1 MPLQSGLEEPTAR
14 RHAPGPLLPQCRL
27 QTLHH
32 DPGRNHAPVSK
43 FLPLVAGLCERSQLP
58 THDPSLYGALIL
70 VVIMTV
76 MTVMTV
82 MTGII
87 IMTVI
92 STTIS
97 PTAPRERRKHV
108 FGQSVLARIVCVVH
122 VIRPFVFPLCR
133 PLCRL
138 ACFLSRLVACLSL

>member
-76 MTVMTV
+76 MT
-82 MTGII
+82 GII
-87 IMTVI
+87 SMTVI
-92 STTIS
+92 STTVS